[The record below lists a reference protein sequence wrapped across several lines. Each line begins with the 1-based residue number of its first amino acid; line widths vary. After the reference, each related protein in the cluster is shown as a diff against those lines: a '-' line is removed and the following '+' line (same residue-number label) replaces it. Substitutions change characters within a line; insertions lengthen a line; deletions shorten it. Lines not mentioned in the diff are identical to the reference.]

1 MKCAILFTQGCLA
14 DPSDSDGC
22 RLPNGHYGPHEFA
35 AADGRIIQWET
46 DLECTCEHCMEGEG
60 DYCTVYW
67 TKKRVFAFCRSM
79 PGEPSMRTQL
89 EAIQAAIGTD
99 FEPECI
105 IEDGAPALSPPSKRP
120 ALRQLLETAARG
132 DRVIVAA
139 SRLLALTRA
148 EVRAVIKQFDRA
160 GVQVSSLDDGD
171 LNSLRPNRD
180 FQPIQQEPK

>member
-1 MKCAILFTQGCLA
+1 MKCAILFPHHCLG
-14 DPSDSDGC
+14 DPRDAEGC
-22 RLPNGHYGPHEFA
+22 RLPNNHAGPHEFV
-35 AADGRIIQWET
+35 AADGRVMQWET
-46 DLECTCEHCMEGEG
+46 DLECSCEHCMEGYG
-60 DYCTVYW
+60 DYCTTYW
-67 TKKRVFAFCRSM
+67 PKVRVFAFCRSM

-99 FEPECI
+99 VDADCI
-105 IEDGAPALSPPSKRP
+105 IEDGSPALSPPSKRP

-171 LNSLRPNRD
+171 LNGLRPNGD
-180 FQPIQQEPK
+180 FQGTL